1 MAGIS
6 QHLAVSLSYKI
17 SISSTNKNAGL
28 PAPPCH
34 FGSLLLLMITSTW
47 RAFTGAKDISWG
59 YNPSLSFWVSPGIFL
74 GCYFL
79 EILAIVGYL
88 YGYGGG
94 SHDPIAFYHIRI
106 ERYLLDFG

>member
-59 YNPSLSFWVSPGIFL
+59 YIRPCRFGSAPGF
-74 GCYFL
+74 
-79 EILAIVGYL
+79 
-88 YGYGGG
+88 
-94 SHDPIAFYHIRI
+94 SWM
-106 ERYLLDFG
+106 LLP